1 MCSIYYPFSVHSLAV
16 KLWVSVF
23 SCGHMKETDFS
34 FKIKESEIK
43 KNPSVFTKYMCTF
56 STFLEVST
64 TGS

>member
-16 KLWVSVF
+16 KIWVSVF

-43 KNPSVFTKYMCTF
+43 KIPLSLL
-56 STFLEVST
+56 STCVHFQPF
-64 TGS
+64 